1 MGRTYPEVDEQIA
14 AWIAGQPM
22 FFVATAPLQADGHVN
37 VSPKGAKGT
46 LRQLGP
52 RKFAYLDLVGSG
64 NETISH
70 LRENGRIVMMFCAF
84 DGPPKVLRLHGR
96 GRVVQPHEEE
106 FPALLN
112 EFTLTPELEQTL
124 RSIIVIDVTLIS
136 DSCGFVVPR
145 MEFVEERK
153 QLYRWAQHQQR
164 GHGEAW
170 KTKFAAYNN
179 QTSLDGLPGLDINVQ
194 HDEADAARFSSKGR
208 AL

>member
-14 AWIAGQPM
+14 AWIAEQPM
-22 FFVATAPLQADGHVN
+22 FFVATAPLKPDGHVN

-84 DGPPKVLRLHGR
+84 DGPPKVLRLHGQ
-96 GRVVQPHEEE
+96 GRVVQSHDPE
-106 FPALLN
+106 FPELLT
-112 EFTLTPELEQTL
+112 EFTLTPELEQTQ

-145 MEFVEERK
+145 MEFVEERQ

-164 GHGEAW
+164 GHGDEW

-194 HDEADAARFSSKGR
+194 HNEEDAARLSSKGR